1 MERSVQN
8 IEGAVAPGVL
18 AGLSQ
23 ECAPAA
29 SDDRRLKIS
38 VINGNLQFIQEPLL
52 IGHYRDASLTG
63 VERVVDD
70 LIGGALSTSIRLGRY
85 PQHLGSQQVFVN
97 AGFRSPHPFRL
108 PRPAGLIVVGLG
120 SEGQLRASDLATTV
134 RLGVIAWAQRLAEN
148 EEQGAEPFSLAATLI
163 GSGGT
168 GIAPGQAARLV
179 AEGVQDANL
188 RLASTDWP
196 CVRHLRLIELY
207 LDRSTEA
214 WRALKLLEQASPE
227 CYEIDD
233 AILTSTGALL
243 RPLDSSYRGADY
255 DLISA
260 VTQIDASGDTNIV
273 YTLDTRR
280 ARTEV
285 RATATQGR
293 LLAQLVKAASSAD
306 NDDANIG
313 QVLYQLIVPRE
324 MRPFLAGG
332 SEMQIE
338 VDSGTAGIP
347 WEMLDTSANASQR
360 NADSPRPWAIRA
372 KLLRK
377 LRIGDFRHRVDDAP
391 RDAQI
396 LVIGEP
402 YCNDPRYPAL
412 PGARQEARAIANL
425 LREKIGAARVTG
437 LVAASDDERGPDA
450 RNIISTLLERDWR
463 VLHISGHGEPPAD
476 DAHPVDAGDDR
487 LRGVVLSD
495 GIFLGP
501 REIGMLQRT
510 PELVF
515 VNCCYLAAR
524 SGDQLLKAADVPVY
538 DRPRY
543 AANIAEALIR
553 IGVKCVIASGWAVD
567 DEPAQQ
573 FATVF
578 YRRIL
583 EGERFLDAVAVARDA
598 AWLCGGN
605 TWAAYQCYG
614 DANWTLE
621 PASGSMG
628 ARERT
633 AEDCYAGIAS
643 SVSLI
648 LALEELE
655 TSARFDASGSPDRLC
670 YLDERFGSRWGA
682 QGDVAEAFGRAWS
695 AWRIE
700 EKAVEWYERAV
711 RAGDGRTT
719 FAATDQ
725 LANLQARLAWTT
737 LKAKAAQGGES
748 VVSASDI
755 DAARSQVQNSIA
767 LLQSLLDVRRTVD
780 RLSICAA
787 AYKRVALVERI
798 AGDEAAE
805 SAAIGK
811 MLALYREAEQLGDA
825 QGDAATFYPLIN
837 RLAAEL
843 MLGMGAPSADGF
855 DAASVER
862 LRHMLEQCVHGEPD
876 FWNISAMTELRI
888 YESLAAK
895 QLEASFAAIRA
906 DFVDL
911 HTRVPSRSNWSSV
924 LDQYDFVL
932 YPYANQPAI
941 ADGEKAAV
949 AQLLDML
956 RQWVHEDQPPS
967 PQQPSA

>member
-1 MERSVQN
+1 MQR
-8 IEGAVAPGVL
+8 IETTVAPDVL
-18 AGLSQ
+18 AGLPQ
-23 ECAPAA
+23 PPQAGAAA
-29 SDDRRLKIS
+29 SSADANAVRADEPCDAKPLKVS
-38 VINGNLQFIQEPLL
+38 VVNGNLQFEQEALL
-52 IGHYRDASLTG
+52 LGHYRDASLTG

-85 PQHLGSQQVFVN
+85 PQHIGTQQVFVN
-97 AGFRSPHPFRL
+97 SGFRSPHPFRL

-120 SEGQLRASDLATTV
+120 SEGQLRAADLITTV
-134 RLGVIAWAQRLAEN
+134 RLGVIAWSQRLAESVPG
-148 EEQGAEPFSLAATLI
+148 GAAPFVLSATLI
-163 GSGGT
+163 GSGGS
-168 GIAPGQAARLV
+168 GIAAGQAARLV
-179 AEGVQDANL
+179 AEGVRDASL
-188 RLASTDWP
+188 RLAVTDWP
-196 CVRHLRLIELY
+196 CVAHLRLIELY
-207 LDRSTEA
+207 MDRSTEA
-214 WRALKLLEQASPE
+214 WRSLKLLEQANPD
-227 CYEIDD
+227 CYAIDD
-233 AILTSTGALL
+233 IVNDGTGGLK

-260 VTQIDASGDTNIV
+260 VTQIDASGETNIV

-293 LLAQLVKAASSAD
+293 LLTQLVKAASSAD

-347 WEMLDTSANASQR
+347 WEMLDTSVNAAER

-377 LRIGDFRHRVDDAP
+377 LRIGDFRHRVDDAS

-402 YCNDPRYPAL
+402 YVGDPRYPAL
-412 PGARQEARAIANL
+412 PGARQEADAVARMMSERN
-425 LREKIGAARVTG
+425 GAASVTR
-437 LVAASDDERGPDA
+437 LVAHADGERGPDA
-450 RNIISTLLERDWR
+450 RTIVSTLLEHDWR

-476 DAHPVDAGDDR
+476 DTSPVSAGDDR

-524 SGDQLLKAADVPVY
+524 SGDQLLKEANVPAY

-543 AANIAEALIR
+543 AANVAEALIR

-567 DEPAQQ
+567 DDPAQK
-573 FATVF
+573 FATTF
-578 YRRIL
+578 YARIL
-583 EGERFLDAVAVARDA
+583 DGERFLDAVAAARDA

-621 PASGSMG
+621 AAAGGTSGHGRSPE
-628 ARERT
+628 ER
-633 AEDCYAGIAS
+633 YAGIAS
-643 SVSLI
+643 PVSLM

-655 TSARFDASGSPDRLC
+655 INARFEAAGSAELLQ
-670 YLDERFGSRWGA
+670 YLDDQFSRRWGGL
-682 QGDVAEAFGRAWS
+682 GDVAEAYGRAWA
-695 AWRIE
+695 AW
-700 EKAVEWYERAV
+700 KDDARAV
-711 RAGDGRTT
+711 AWYQRAVGVGDGRTT
-719 FAATDQ
+719 FAAAEQ
-725 LANLQARLAWTT
+725 LANLQGKLAWAA
-737 LKAKAAQGGES
+737 LKAFAAQPGGAPAAE
-748 VVSASDI
+748 I
-755 DAARSQVQNSIA
+755 DAAREQIEASLR
-767 LLQSLLDVRRTVD
+767 LLQSLLAVRRTVE

-787 AYKRVALVERI
+787 AYKRIALVERC
-798 AGDEAAE
+798 AGNATAE
-805 SAAIGK
+805 SNAIGAT
-811 MLALYREAEQLGDA
+811 LALYREAEALGDA
-825 QGDAATFYPLIN
+825 QDNAATFYPLIN

-843 MLGMGAPSADGF
+843 MLGMETDNASGF
-855 DAASVER
+855 DAGSVAK
-862 LRHMLEQCVHGEPD
+862 LRRMLEQQARDDPD
-876 FWNISAMTELRI
+876 FWNISASTELRI
-888 YESLAAK
+888 YESVAAR
-895 QLEASFAAIRA
+895 QFATNLPSIREN
-906 DFVDL
+906 FGDL

-924 LDQYDFVL
+924 LDQCDFVL
-932 YPYANQPAI
+932 HRYASQTTSS
-941 ADGEKAAV
+941 DEEKAAV

-956 RQWVHEDQPPS
+956 GKWV
-967 PQQPSA
+967 A